1 MLVEAVLYTLDT
13 LDSGS
18 MDFQIP
24 KRQRPDMLKPC
35 FFTEGFFR
43 EAVVSPSHSASC
55 ALLPAFDLFKQG
67 SLFGLEPGHLRH
79 GIHPETPTP
88 LQLLLQ
94 VGNEPLWLKLFDLVR
109 GRVGL
114 CLQHSLDAFE
124 KASNAELK
132 PVKLTD
138 TMAFMFETRF
148 PQKVSRFAA
157 TTDRLQDDY
166 IDCWGGLKKQFDG
179 TPGAGS

>member
-1 MLVEAVLYTLDT
+1 MGLITGQYDAKE
-13 LDSGS
+13 
-18 MDFQIP
+18 
-24 KRQRPDMLKPC
+24 
-35 FFTEGFFR
+35 EGF
-43 EAVVSPSHSASC
+43 VPGGAS
-55 ALLPAFDLFKQG
+55 LHNMMLP
-67 SLFGLEPGHLRH
+67 H
-79 GIHPETPTP
+79 GP
-88 LQLLLQ
+88 
-94 VGNEPLWLKLFDLVR
+94 D
-109 GRVGL
+109 
-114 CLQHSLDAFE
+114 LDAFE

-148 PQKVSRFAA
+148 PQKVSHFAA